1 LISNFSQAC
10 STIEFFVRV
19 KNATRKFGTKLGFM
33 SNLFDPITLRGLTI
47 KNRVWVSPMC
57 QYSAIDGVV
66 GDWHMAHLGAFATG
80 EAGLVM
86 AEATGVV
93 PEGRISIACPG
104 IYNDEQIAAF
114 KKINDFAHTQGVAM
128 GIQLA
133 HAGRK
138 GSTMRPTDDHLMATA
153 VEGGWTTHSAS
164 AQAYHGMPEPL
175 ALTVPQIHQL
185 VKDFAHA
192 AKNAIKAGFDVIEI
206 HAAHGYLLH
215 QFYSPLS
222 NLRTDEYGGSFE
234 NRVRFLLEVTTAV
247 RNAIPESTPLFIR
260 ISASD
265 WSDEGWQ
272 IIDSVELCKQLKKI
286 GVDLID
292 VSSGGNLHN
301 APIKPVPGYQVP
313 FAQAIKVESDIA
325 VAAVGAIT
333 DPHQAQEI
341 VNSNKAD
348 AVFLA
353 RAMIRNPRWAMA
365 AAEELKEMIS
375 WPTPL
380 ERGRTFRG

>member
-1 LISNFSQAC
+1 M
-10 STIEFFVRV
+10 T
-19 KNATRKFGTKLGFM
+19 
-33 SNLFDPITLRGLTI
+33 NLFDPITLRGLTI

-104 IYNDEQIAAF
+104 IYNDKQVAAF

-138 GSTMRPTDDHLMATA
+138 GSTMRPTDDHLMATPA
-153 VEGGWTTHSAS
+153 EGGWTTHSAS

-175 ALTVPQIHQL
+175 ALAAPQIHQL

-222 NLRTDEYGGSFE
+222 NMRTDEYGGSFE
-234 NRVRFLLEVTTAV
+234 NRVRFLLEVTAAV
-247 RNAIPESTPLFIR
+247 RSAIPDTTPLFIR

-265 WSDEGWQ
+265 WTDEGWQ
-272 IIDSVELCKQLKKI
+272 IVDSVELCKQLKEI

-313 FAQAIKVESDIA
+313 FAQAIKVESNIA

-341 VNSNKAD
+341 INSNKAD

-375 WPTPL
+375 WPAPL